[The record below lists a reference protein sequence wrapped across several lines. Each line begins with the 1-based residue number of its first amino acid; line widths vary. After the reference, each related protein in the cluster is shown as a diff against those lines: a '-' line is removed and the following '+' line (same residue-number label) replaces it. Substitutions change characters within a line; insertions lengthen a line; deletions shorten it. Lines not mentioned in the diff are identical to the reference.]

1 MTEWADRYMATG
13 THRHEISNA
22 IEGQGRNHR
31 GRHQRHWQSCRTP
44 ICQRRRE
51 DGAWCSPREL
61 LGRIADEIHETGGEA
76 TALVGNVK
84 EAEYAKRLVDLA
96 ECAFGGLDVEFNN
109 TGIIGDV
116 GPITDMAPENWHD
129 VIAVWSK
136 ERNQTAFY
144 GFCTLISGELAQCN
158 YSVKASGRKQL
169 APPYANSV
177 SADNAS

>member
-1 MTEWADRYMATG
+1 MKD
-13 THRHEISNA
+13 
-22 IEGQGRNHR
+22 
-31 GRHQRHWQSCRTP
+31 
-44 ICQRRRE
+44 
-51 DGAWCSPREL
+51 
-61 LGRIADEIHETGGEA
+61 
-76 TALVGNVK
+76 
-84 EAEYAKRLVDLA
+84 AEYAKRLVDLA
-96 ECAFGGLDVEFNN
+96 ECAFGGLDVGFNN
-109 TGIIGDV
+109 AGIIGDV